1 MLTTQ
6 TVLIISSE
14 EKNRME
20 LDRALIRYGL
30 KTAQC
35 GTVTVAKRLIPH
47 GKFAAVFCEQALA
60 DGDYCDVIREVAQDS
75 AGTPVIVI
83 SGFSD
88 WEGCIAAMAGGAFDF
103 LSLPVNQEELERI
116 LLRVLEHRGE
126 CEECLT
132 HAAD

>member
-1 MLTTQ
+1 MLTPQ
-6 TVLIISSE
+6 TVLIISNE

-20 LDRALIRYGL
+20 LERTLVRYGL

-35 GTVTVAKRLIPH
+35 GTVTVAKMLISR

-60 DGDYCDVIREVAQDS
+60 DGDYHDVIREICQSD

-83 SGFSD
+83 SGFGD
-88 WEGCIAAMAGGAFDF
+88 WEGCVAAMAGGAFDF
-103 LSLPVNQEELERI
+103 LRLPVNPEELERI
-116 LLRVLEHRGE
+116 LLLVLEHCVE
-126 CEECLT
+126 CEECPT